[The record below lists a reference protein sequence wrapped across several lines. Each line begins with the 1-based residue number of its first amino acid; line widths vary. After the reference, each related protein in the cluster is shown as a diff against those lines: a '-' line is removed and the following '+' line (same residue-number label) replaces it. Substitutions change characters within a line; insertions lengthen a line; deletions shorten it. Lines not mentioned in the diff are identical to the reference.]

1 MSQNAVIYLIYKP
14 KVYFESDFPNY
25 PVGVKTLQHKTLNLS
40 IQHTGLTRVE
50 LLKYLDLVDESGKL
64 PLGYS
69 IDQIKER
76 HKHLTEEVSKMINHY
91 SNLRLLS
98 HLDNQSRNWLE

>member
-1 MSQNAVIYLIYKP
+1 MSQISVIYLIYKP

-25 PVGVKTLQHKTLNLS
+25 PVGVKTLTLS
-40 IQHTGLTRVE
+40 IQHTGLTRLE
-50 LLKYLDLVDESGKL
+50 LPRYLELNENEVA
-64 PLGYS
+64 LGYS
-69 IDQIKER
+69 IDQLKER

-98 HLDNQSRNWLE
+98 HLDNQARNWLE